1 MMVKIVTIWFILTT
15 VPGNGLCC
23 CSFMPCTLATLHAG
37 RPVYV
42 PSSGECCSCCSP
54 ETFPASSD
62 CAPDVRPQHAPCPC
76 KDKKP
81 RIEPA
86 MPDKAA
92 GNDLLRAGSSWSGWC
107 HGFYLKGGTMLTVT
121 LNGCDRLPI
130 VLFPANAHL
139 HLYQIL
145 RC

>member
-1 MMVKIVTIWFILTT
+1 MVAEQNGNHLRECWTEVLRCVSRFELLQQLTAG
-15 VPGNGLCC
+15 VPTDALL
-23 CSFMPCTLATLHAG
+23 F
-37 RPVYV
+37 
-42 PSSGECCSCCSP
+42 
-54 ETFPASSD
+54 
-62 CAPDVRPQHAPCPC
+62 
-76 KDKKP
+76 
-81 RIEPA
+81 A